1 MEQMLHL
8 AKTFYIQHT
17 SEMILGLLAC
27 IFILM
32 IINLLAVRRCRKQVR
47 ILSEKTKDVMKLALR
62 QNGGAGRRQ
71 REGQADRQDEWTG
84 RGSRGN
90 SREDEEVFGS
100 VIQEIFS

>member
-17 SEMILGLLAC
+17 SGMILGLLAC
-27 IFILM
+27 ILILM

-47 ILSEKTKDVMKLALR
+47 TLSERTKDVMKLALR

-71 REGQADRQDEWTG
+71 REEQGPGQDEWTG
-84 RGSRGN
+84 RRGRGN

>member
-17 SEMILGLLAC
+17 SELILGLLAC
-27 IFILM
+27 VFILM

-62 QNGGAGRRQ
+62 QNGGAGRKQ
-71 REGQADRQDEWTG
+71 RENDGQDEWTG
-84 RGSRGN
+84 RRGRGN